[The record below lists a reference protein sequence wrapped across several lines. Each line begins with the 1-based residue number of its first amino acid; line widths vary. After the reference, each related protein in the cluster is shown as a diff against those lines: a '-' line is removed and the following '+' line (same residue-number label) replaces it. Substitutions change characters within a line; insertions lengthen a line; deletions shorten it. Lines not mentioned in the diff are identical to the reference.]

1 MNRNS
6 LIEYF
11 KLCHLNIIMTESQF
25 YSILKQPALRS
36 LNLYH
41 STV

>member
-11 KLCHLNIIMTESQF
+11 KLCHLNIIMTEF
-25 YSILKQPALRS
+25 YSVLKQPALRS